1 MTVAALIGAAA
12 GLVQA
17 ASYLIYVA
25 QMLRRDCRPNGMSWV
40 MWSYGGLVVVA
51 MQAHL
56 GAPWTVVAVPA
67 VGLACSVA
75 IAVVAFSRCDR
86 LRPDR
91 QDWTA
96 LGIDAMLT
104 AGYVAA
110 VAAGALSRAF
120 GAVVALVGLCALTSA
135 WPALRSTF
143 ANPRNER
150 PLAWFV
156 GAGSHGLMALAT
168 LAEGLAWPFLVYPAL
183 SLATELAVG
192 LLALRAGGS
201 AGPRPAAPAR
211 TATAA
216 RRKGEKRR
224 VVSRLPRAAAAV
236 RRHAIRD

>member
-1 MTVAALIGAAA
+1 MRRFRAGSASCDPRYGASAGRGLASVRRRADHGAGSDGRAARGRRAVSVAALIGAAA

-25 QMLRRDCRPNGMSWV
+25 QTLRRDCRPNGMSWV

-51 MQAHL
+51 MQVHL

-135 WPALRSTF
+135 WPALRSQST
-143 ANPRNER
+143 
-150 PLAWFV
+150 
-156 GAGSHGLMALAT
+156 
-168 LAEGLAWPFLVYPAL
+168 
-183 SLATELAVG
+183 
-192 LLALRAGGS
+192 
-201 AGPRPAAPAR
+201 
-211 TATAA
+211 
-216 RRKGEKRR
+216 K
-224 VVSRLPRAAAAV
+224 
-236 RRHAIRD
+236 